1 MQITIL
7 LISEQESLSQHD
19 TKKEIVMKET
29 DLTALIKYEK
39 ETL

>member
-19 TKKEIVMKET
+19 TKKEIIMKQT
-29 DLTALIKYEK
+29 DLTAWIKYEK